1 LKKQMNE
8 SDIFELDETARHKS
22 DQTLAPQLSQYLVFS
37 VSGREMAISLAQVS
51 EVVPYERVCNLPG
64 TPDYLRGVTEVR
76 GRWTPVIDLGLKL
89 GLAAT
94 PITKRSCI
102 LVLELEIHGESLP
115 VGMVLDGVATLL
127 ELDDTRLSPPPRF
140 GAGVEVRYMQGL
152 IATERGSLPL
162 IDFAHVFAG
171 SELEHIVAGASQAN
185 NQASLT
191 P

>member
-1 LKKQMNE
+1 MNRSE
-8 SDIFELDETARHKS
+8 PLDFLDLDQPTQHNSDS
-22 DQTLAPQLSQYLVFS
+22 DQAPRISQYLVFS
-37 VSGREMAISLAQVS
+37 VSARELATDLAQVS
-51 EVVPYERVCNLPG
+51 EIVPYERVSHLPG
-64 TPDYLRGVTEVR
+64 TPAYLLGVTEVR
-76 GRWTPVIDLGLKL
+76 GRWTPVIDLALKL
-89 GLAAT
+89 GLPAS

-102 LVLELEIHGESLP
+102 LVLELEVQNESLP

-127 ELDDTRLSPPPRF
+127 ELPAAGLSPPPRF
-140 GAGVEVRYMQGL
+140 GGGVEVKYMKGL

-171 SELEHIVAGASQAN
+171 SELEHIVAGAAQAN

>member
-1 LKKQMNE
+1 MTRSE
-8 SDIFELDETARHKS
+8 ELDFFEPDESAKHRS
-22 DQTLAPQLSQYLVFS
+22 DRALTPRISQYLVFS
-37 VSGREMAISLAQVS
+37 VSGRELAIDLAQVS
-51 EVVPYERVCNLPG
+51 EIVPYERVSGIPG
-64 TPDYLRGVTEVR
+64 TPAYLLGVTEVR
-76 GRWTPVIDLGLKL
+76 GRWTPVIDLALKL
-89 GLAAT
+89 GVAAT

-102 LVLELEIHGESLP
+102 LVLELQVQNESLP

-127 ELDDTRLSPPPRF
+127 ELDAAALNPPPRF
-140 GAGVEVRYMQGL
+140 GGGVEVKYMKAL

-171 SELEHIVAGASQAN
+171 SELEHIVAGATGAN